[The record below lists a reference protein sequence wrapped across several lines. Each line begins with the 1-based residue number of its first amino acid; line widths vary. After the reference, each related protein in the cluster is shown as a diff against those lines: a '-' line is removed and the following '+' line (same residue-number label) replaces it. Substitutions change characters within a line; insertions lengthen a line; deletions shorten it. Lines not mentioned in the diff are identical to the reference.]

1 MKLKHKNILFSL
13 FFILSITLLGFFALK
28 DSFRLTLFGDD
39 WLVFWR
45 YNYHLGAES
54 LKEFNYF
61 TYFLTVYGPEDMS
74 LGIFQSIFH
83 YNALPYFIVSFILR
97 TLAAISIFPLVY
109 SLTKD
114 KLAGFIASLFFA
126 ISVIGIET
134 TNWVFNMPSYLAII
148 TLNFFL
154 IILAN
159 RNVLSKKKLLLLGLL
174 FYLTFIIQP
183 IRMTGLPIITII
195 ILLFWLLERFSFST
209 FKNIA
214 IRVGIIVLAFLLVK
228 FGGQSLG
235 TSSEMVQRVVTG
247 ITTIVQQIGA
257 GNIAILLNPFVI
269 LGSFF
274 LPDILW
280 NKLHFFRPGISMI
293 ISLYLPLLAVFTAFT
308 ALVYKRL
315 SLEKN
320 SRFFL
325 IANLS
330 GGIIWTLFVRFI
342 SKQDF
347 IHLNDPYM
355 ITAAILG
362 GYFIILMLTLL
373 KHYFGKPQGQ
383 IILLAL
389 CVSLFSFIVPW
400 LFTPIGVFSTIH
412 RYLILSSMGIGLFWA
427 SMVYL
432 FKKSKLIYLL
442 LPFIL
447 VAFVFQIQA
456 NHFFFSQLVTS
467 RGNDIGSTIWE
478 QLSKDLPDIKN
489 EKTPLVFY
497 FAGDTTNSDT
507 VNDAITFG
515 FPPHIAVMYNVYHD
529 FDRIPIPVA
538 NYTELEEIVMT
549 GKPLNAHGRPQKPLP
564 IEQIYAYKLEGRT
577 KLINITK
584 ETRAELEKLK
594 QSSNTE

>member
-1 MKLKHKNILFSL
+1 MKINKKNILFSL
-13 FFILSITLLGFFALK
+13 LLLSVITILGFFALK

-45 YNYHLGAES
+45 YNYHLGPES
-54 LKEFNYF
+54 LKEFNYL

-74 LGIFQSIFH
+74 LGIFQSLFH
-83 YNALPYFIVSFILR
+83 YNAVPYFTVSFILR

-109 SLTKD
+109 TLTKD

-154 IILAN
+154 IILVN
-159 RNVLSKKKLLLLGLL
+159 RKIISKKKILLLGLL

-183 IRMTGLPIITII
+183 IRMTGLPIITM
-195 ILLFWLLERFSFST
+195 ILLLYWLVEKFSFST
-209 FKNIA
+209 FKSIL

-247 ITTIVQQIGA
+247 ITTIIQQVSA
-257 GNIAILLNPFVI
+257 GNFAILLNPFII

-280 NKLHFFRPGISMI
+280 NKLHFFRSGISMTL
-293 ISLYLPLLAVFTAFT
+293 SLYLPFLAVFTAFT

-315 SLEKN
+315 SLDKN
-320 SRFFL
+320 SRSFL

-330 GGIIWTLFVRFI
+330 GGILWTLFVRFI

-355 ITAAILG
+355 IGAAILG

-373 KHYFGKPQGQ
+373 KHYFKKPQGQ
-383 IILLAL
+383 LILLAL
-389 CVSLFSFIVPW
+389 CVSVFSFIVPW

-432 FKKSKLIYLL
+432 FKRSKLIYLL
-442 LPFIL
+442 LPFLL

-456 NHFFFSQLVTS
+456 NHFFFSQLVIS
-467 RGNDIGSTIWE
+467 RGNDIAGTIWT
-478 QLSKDLPDIKN
+478 QLSRELPDIKN

-529 FDRIPIPVA
+529 FDRIPIPVSE
-538 NYTELEEIVMT
+538 YTELVDIVTT
-549 GKPLNAHGRPQKPLP
+549 GKPMNKYGRKQTPLS
-564 IEQIYAYKLEGRT
+564 IDQIYAFKLEGRT
-577 KLINITK
+577 KLINITQ
-584 ETRAELEKLK
+584 ETRAELEKQK
-594 QSSNTE
+594 QASLTE